1 MTIKNLPASVH
12 GRLMNRARATNRPF
26 QEILQ
31 YYAMERFLYRLSR
44 SPHSARFVLK
54 GALML
59 YVWDTT
65 LARATKDVDFLGQL
79 DNSLD
84 NLARVVREVCVI
96 EVEPDGM
103 AFDAAT
109 VVAERIKEDADY
121 EGVRIGFTGHL
132 GKAKSTM
139 QLDAGFGDVVTP
151 ASQAITYPTLLD
163 FPAAQ
168 LAGYPRETVIAEKF
182 QAMVYLGKLNSR
194 MKDFDDIWLLAR
206 QFEFQGQTLATAV
219 FATFSN
225 RGTAIDSNPVA
236 LTSTFTESPT
246 TRTQWTA
253 FRQKGG
259 LLSAPEKMTD
269 MVAFLSG
276 FLLPVARACEGSPSF
291 QAHSRPPG
299 PWSSEVT

>member
-26 QEILQ
+26 QELLQ

-59 YVWDTT
+59 YVWDTP

-121 EGVRIGFTGHL
+121 EGVRIRFTGHL

-139 QLDAGFGDVVTP
+139 QLDVGFGDVVTP

-194 MKDFDDIWLLAR
+194 MKDFYDIWLLAR
-206 QFEFQGQTLATAV
+206 QFEFEGQTLATAV
-219 FATFSN
+219 LATFSN
-225 RGTAIDSNPVA
+225 RGTAIDPNPVA
-236 LTSTFTESPT
+236 LTPTFTESPT
-246 TRTQWTA
+246 TRTQWAA

-259 LLSAPEKMTD
+259 LLNAPEKMAD
-269 MVAFLSG
+269 VVAFLSG
-276 FLLPVARACEGSPSF
+276 FLLPVARACESSASF
-291 QAHSRPPG
+291 QAHWRPPG
-299 PWSSEVT
+299 PWGSKA